1 MGGTGGEG
9 EGVSRDAGGRSW
21 ELAKQLVHLNTEPP
35 MCGCGCGGWVVACGR
50 GGGGVKIALYSTYVC
65 C

>member
-35 MCGCGCGGWVVACGR
+35 MCVCVCVWVCGCVCVDVR
-50 GGGGVKIALYSTYVC
+50 YSGDMS
-65 C
+65 